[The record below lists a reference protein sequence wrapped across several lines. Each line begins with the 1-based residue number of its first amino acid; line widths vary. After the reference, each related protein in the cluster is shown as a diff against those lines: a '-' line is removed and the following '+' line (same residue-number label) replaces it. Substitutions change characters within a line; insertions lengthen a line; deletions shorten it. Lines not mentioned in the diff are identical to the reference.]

1 MLRLLK
7 SINVKYERTRNRLF
21 WIVVCLIIIVA
32 VMAAA
37 PFGVSAFRAHNNV
50 SKLQIH
56 QRIEQ
61 AEIAFSSFLKPA
73 ISCLNLIK
81 EWELSGSVGLS
92 ETQNLKNILVPFLKF
107 QKSFEGI
114 ILADNSGLAYYIFR
128 TNNTLKTRFTNL
140 SNSDYDPRTR
150 PWFVNSEKS
159 VSWTKTYKFT
169 SGKNGVSGSLRWNNP
184 NQPNK
189 VLVAAVDFLKKD
201 INTIANNLSLEKQ
214 GCLMLFNNVR
224 TNNSFVVLAGQNSVA
239 DKSFK
244 EWNLLKKPINTP
256 FKFKFEN
263 QVWWAEI
270 KELSAFAH
278 NAKIGIVI
286 SKADLY
292 DEIQTRQFP
301 LLGAAIGFLILGAG
315 LIFYLAKAYSRSLKE
330 IVAERKLIQ
339 NSEDSLRTI
348 IKRGE
353 GHDLEFKSTL
363 RMNLKTKKVGK
374 EIELAWLKAVNAFI
388 NTDGGTLLIGV
399 DDSGNIFGID
409 ADGFENEDKF
419 LLHFNNLFNQHIG
432 LELTKF
438 IRFELR
444 SIENKKVLIIEC
456 EPSIEPVFLN
466 VGKQEEFYIRVG
478 PSSRKLTT
486 SQILDYMKNRS

>member
-7 SINVKYERTRNRLF
+7 TINIKYERTRNRLF

-32 VMAAA
+32 VLAAT
-37 PFGVSAFRAHNNV
+37 PFWVSAFRAHNNV
-50 SKLQIH
+50 SKLQVN

-81 EWELSGSVGLS
+81 EWELSGIIGLS
-92 ETQNLKNILVPFLKF
+92 DTQNLNNLLFPFFKF

-114 ILADNSGLAYYIFR
+114 IIADNSGVAYYIFR
-128 TNNTLKTRFTNL
+128 TNNTLKTRFTTL
-140 SNSDYDPRTR
+140 TNSDYDPRTR
-150 PWFVNSEKS
+150 PWFINSGNS
-159 VSWTKTYKFT
+159 ISWTKTYKFT
-169 SGKNGVSGSLRWNNP
+169 SGENGVSGSLKWNNP
-184 NQPNK
+184 HCSNK

-201 INTIANNLSLEKQ
+201 INSIANNLSLEKQ
-214 GCLMLFNNVR
+214 GCLMLFNNEH
-224 TNNSFVVLAGQNSVA
+224 TNNSFVVITGENSVA

-244 EWNLLKKPINTP
+244 EWKLLKKPVNVP
-256 FKFKFEN
+256 FNFKFDN
-263 QVWWAEI
+263 QEWWAEI
-270 KELSAFAH
+270 KELSAFTH
-278 NAKIGIVI
+278 NEKIGIVI

-301 LLGAAIGFLILGAG
+301 LLGATIGFLILGG
-315 LIFYLAKAYSRSLKE
+315 VLIFFLSKAYSKSLKE

-348 IKRGE
+348 INRGE

-363 RMNLKTKKVGK
+363 RMNLNTKKIGK
-374 EIELAWLKAVNAFI
+374 EIELAWLKAINAFI

-399 DDSGNIFGID
+399 DDSGKIFGID
-409 ADGFENEDKF
+409 EDGFENEDKF

-444 SIENKKVLIIEC
+444 NIENKKVLIIEC

-486 SQILDYMKNRS
+486 SQILDYMKTRS

>member
-7 SINVKYERTRNRLF
+7 TINVKYERTRNRLF

-32 VMAAA
+32 VMAAT
-37 PFGVSAFRAHNNV
+37 PFGVSAFRSHNTV

-56 QRIEQ
+56 QRIER

-81 EWELSGSVGLS
+81 EWELSGTVGLS
-92 ETQNLKNILVPFLKF
+92 ETQNLNNILVPFLKF
-107 QKSFEGI
+107 KKSFEGI
-114 ILADNSGLAYYIFR
+114 ILADSSGLAYYIFR
-128 TNNTLKTRFTNL
+128 TNNTLKIRFTDF
-140 SNSDYDPRTR
+140 SNSDYDPRIR
-150 PWFVNSEKS
+150 PWFVNSGKS

-169 SGKNGVSGSLRWNNP
+169 SGKSGISGSLRWNNP

-189 VLVAAVDFLKKD
+189 DLVAAVDILKKD
-201 INTIANNLSLEKQ
+201 INAIANNLSLEKQ
-214 GCLMLFNNVR
+214 GCLMLFNNEH
-224 TNNSFVVLAGQNSVA
+224 TNNNYVVLAGHDSVA
-239 DKSFK
+239 NRSFE

-270 KELSAFAH
+270 KKLTAFAH

-301 LLGAAIGFLILGAG
+301 LFGVAIGFLVLGAG
-315 LIFYLAKAYSRSLKE
+315 LIFFLAKAYSKSLKE

-339 NSEDSLRTI
+339 NSEASLRLI

-363 RMNLKTKKVGK
+363 RMNLKSKKPGK
-374 EIELAWLKAVNAFI
+374 EIELAWLKAINAFI
-388 NTDGGTLLIGV
+388 NTDGGTLLVGV
-399 DDSGNIFGID
+399 DDGGNILGID

-486 SQILDYMKNRS
+486 SQILDYLKNRN